1 MNRPPLKKLYYS
13 ISEVSELTGVEPHV
27 LRFWEKEFSTLRPR
41 RGRSGNRTYK
51 DRDIEIV
58 KEIRVLL
65 WDEKYTIQGAGERL
79 QAGDLGIETGD
90 VRGAGKALRLAAGE
104 RGAQALQ
111 PWQSYCHRLA
121 NLTGFSTFDWF

>member
-79 QAGDLGIETGD
+79 RQKKEDASTDTAPQKELPLTFTNEK
-90 VRGAGKALRLAAGE
+90 VLAELRESLVELKALVNGE
-104 RGAQALQ
+104 GVSH
-111 PWQSYCHRLA
+111 PE
-121 NLTGFSTFDWF
+121 